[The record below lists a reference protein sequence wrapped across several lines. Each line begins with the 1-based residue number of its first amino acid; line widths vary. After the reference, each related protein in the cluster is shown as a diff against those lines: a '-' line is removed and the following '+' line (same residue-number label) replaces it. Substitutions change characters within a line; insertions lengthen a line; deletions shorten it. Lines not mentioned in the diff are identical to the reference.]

1 MFPSF
6 ITDLC
11 LASARGAL
19 VALNGV
25 FIAKYLGT
33 YHACPPSACWWLA
46 AAWCAWGLRGDL
58 KRANLRGK
66 GVTKGMF
73 LALKPLPDGSI
84 EESFNGPAS
93 VAHQLTVGR
102 KADAYGFVGLSHT
115 KLRKLMESVPPSKRI
130 TLRRRPAR

>member
-33 YHACPPSACWWLA
+33 YHACPPSVCWWLA

-58 KRANLRGK
+58 KRASLRVLGK
-66 GVTKGMF
+66 IKC
-73 LALKPLPDGSI
+73 
-84 EESFNGPAS
+84 
-93 VAHQLTVGR
+93 
-102 KADAYGFVGLSHT
+102 
-115 KLRKLMESVPPSKRI
+115 
-130 TLRRRPAR
+130 